1 MQPEVRTA
9 AAAAPLLA
17 LLALLAG
24 CAGLGAPDTGQ
35 APRLSPAGTDR
46 DTQVAVLLAGTL
58 QSLQRLVNGSPAEQ
72 AEIVASA
79 RQGYE
84 RAPGGSAQLRY
95 ALVLATP
102 GHGARDPER
111 ARQLLRALAAKPE
124 VLAPVERAYV
134 LVQLAVLDREFGLVG
149 DSQRL
154 QASLLRSEQEQAAT
168 ARRLAA
174 ELDEDARLHKLLD
187 DAQAK
192 LAAIATLEKTLS
204 ERKPNSEG
212 RKK

>member
-1 MQPEVRTA
+1 MQPEARTSVA
-9 AAAAPLLA
+9 TASALA
-17 LLALLAG
+17 LLALVAG
-24 CAGLGAPDTGQ
+24 CTSLGAPDTNP
-35 APRLSPAGTDR
+35 APRLNPAGADR

-58 QSLQRLVNGSPAEQ
+58 QSLQRLVNGSPVEQ
-72 AEIVASA
+72 AEILASA

-102 GHGARDPER
+102 GHATRDPER
-111 ARQLLRALAAKPE
+111 ARQLLRGLAAKPE
-124 VLAPVERAYV
+124 MLAPVERAYT
-134 LVQLAVLDREFGLVG
+134 LVQLAVVDRELGLVA
-149 DSQRL
+149 DTQRL
-154 QASLLRSEQEQAAT
+154 QASAVRAEQEQAGSMRRLQAELEET
-168 ARRLAA
+168 ARLR
-174 ELDEDARLHKLLD
+174 KLVD

-192 LAAIATLEKTLS
+192 LAAIATLEKNLS